1 MKGSADTTGGN
12 DALSKNGEAV
22 LSALTQKLGKSGRS
36 AFMAAPGFLFFSIF
50 FVVPLISLF
59 LLSLDKPSIGTSSV
73 QWMFDFRNF
82 ERFFGRSIYYTAAI
96 RSAGLATLV
105 SAITL
110 LLGYP
115 LAFLIAKTTDPRRNT
130 TLMILVLC
138 AMQLD
143 MVIRLFGLMVLM
155 GDVGVINE
163 FLRWVGVIDKEPL
176 HLMYNFTGVVV
187 GLVQFSL
194 PFMVLSLVGVIQ
206 GINPSLEEAARSLGA
221 RRWQTFWKI
230 TVPMSMPGILAG
242 LLLVFAI
249 SFSSY
254 VVPALMGGWKVVV
267 LPIHIFQQVA
277 ELGKWQFG
285 ATVAVIMFAIS
296 FLVMLIYQRVASQAS
311 GGRI

>member
-1 MKGSADTTGGN
+1 M
-12 DALSKNGEAV
+12 
-22 LSALTQKLGKSGRS
+22 S
-36 AFMAAPGFLFFSIF
+36 AFLQRIGKPGRGALLAAPGVFFFAIF
-50 FVVPLISLF
+50 FVVPLVSLF
-59 LLSLDKPSIGTSSV
+59 LLSLDKPSIGNASV

-82 ERFFGRSIYYTAAI
+82 ERFFGRALYYEAAI
-96 RSAGLATLV
+96 RSAGLAALV

-110 LLGYP
+110 VLGYP
-115 LAFLIAKTTDPRRNT
+115 LAFLIAKTTNVRRNT

-155 GDVGVINE
+155 GDVGIINE
-163 FLRWVGVIDKEPL
+163 FLRWIGIIGDEPL
-176 HLMYNFTGVVV
+176 PLMYNFTGVVV

-254 VVPALMGGWKVVV
+254 VVPTLMGGWKVVV

-285 ATVAVIMFAIS
+285 AAIAVVMFAIS
-296 FLVMLIYQRVASQAS
+296 FLVMLIYQRAAAQAS